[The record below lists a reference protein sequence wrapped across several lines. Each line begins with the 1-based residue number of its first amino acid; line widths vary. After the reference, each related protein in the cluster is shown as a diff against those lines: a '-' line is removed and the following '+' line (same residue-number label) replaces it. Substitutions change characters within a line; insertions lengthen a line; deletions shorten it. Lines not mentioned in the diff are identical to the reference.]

1 MVCAEY
7 DTLNVY
13 YLTKFKWVGGILLK
27 GPLFQFCPRLQQ
39 AYIGGFYYLFIG

>member
-13 YLTKFKWVGGILLK
+13 YLTKFKWVGGILK
-27 GPLFQFCPRLQQ
+27 GPSFQFCPRLQQ
-39 AYIGGFYYLFIG
+39 AYIGGFCYLFIG